1 MLDPYA
7 KDPDKQAGEYF
18 RLALAFLSKY
28 QIPPSP
34 LNYQLA
40 YDYVSGKNEKLKI
53 LLDDYI
59 GQTEIISQESLWE
72 IYQQFYIQDMAALE
86 KMRLEL
92 RHLIAN
98 IQNEFQRSGGEITG
112 FSNRLDQFASVL
124 NSEKRQQE
132 ISSEVNNMISDT
144 NSVAESQRSFDSQM
158 TSIMD
163 EVGSLRKEIEQIKEE
178 SLTDAL
184 TGIANRRAFDNVLE
198 KSIQSTIE
206 QNSPL
211 SLLLIDIDHFKQFN
225 DNFGHLV
232 GDKVLRFLGKTL
244 KRCIKGQDIAA
255 RFGGEEFAIIL
266 PHTGHIGAKVI
277 AEMIRKA
284 ISATELQD
292 NEKTKS
298 YGKITASI
306 GVSEYLPNEASSAL
320 IQRCDKGLYQAKKAG
335 RNRVV
340 VT

>member
-7 KDPDKQAGEYF
+7 KDPAQQAGEF
-18 RLALAFLSKY
+18 LRLALAFLSKY
-28 QIPPSP
+28 RIPPSP

-53 LLDDYI
+53 ELDDYI
-59 GQTEIISQESLWE
+59 GQSAIISQENLWE
-72 IYQQFYIQDMAALE
+72 IYQQIYIQDIAFIE

-98 IQNEFQRSGGEITG
+98 IQNEFERSGGEITG
-112 FSNRLDQFASVL
+112 FSNRLDQFSSVL
-124 NSEKRQQE
+124 ISEKRQQE
-132 ISSEVNNMISDT
+132 ISFEVNNMITDA
-144 NSVAESQRSFDSQM
+144 NSVAESQRKFDSQM
-158 TSIMD
+158 TDIMH

-206 QNSPL
+206 ENSPL

-255 RFGGEEFAIIL
+255 RFGGEEFAVIL
-266 PHTGHIGAKVI
+266 PHTSHIGAKVI

-292 NEKTKS
+292 NEKSKS

-306 GVSEYLPNEASSAL
+306 GISEYLPNEASSTL
-320 IQRCDKGLYQAKKAG
+320 IQRCDKGLYQAKKEG